1 MTYKTTPT
9 TRMEPEDRTAIPPE
23 VRRSLQKR
31 WYYLLPVI
39 FVTYSLAYLDRAN
52 YGFGAAAGLASTLH
66 ITDSRASL
74 LGAMF
79 FLGYFAFQVP
89 GATFARKHSAT
100 LLVFIGLIAWG
111 ILAALTGIIRDY
123 WLLVLDRWLLGIA
136 ESMVFPVMLL
146 LLTRWFT
153 RAERSRAN
161 ALFILGNPITVLWM
175 SAITGYLIHS
185 FGWQKTFV
193 IEGVPAV
200 VWSVAWV
207 AVVRDRPSGAM
218 WITPGAAA
226 FLEQQLALEQL
237 SVAPVQAVRSALLR
251 SDVLLLSALYFFWS
265 LGVYGFVLWLP
276 AIVKQASSLSIQ
288 STGLLAAIPYLVAVI
303 LMLVVSH
310 ISDKRLSRE
319 SLVWPFL
326 LTAGITLLGSC
337 LFAQR
342 SFTVAFVCLTL
353 AGACMYAPYGAF
365 FAMIPERV
373 PRNVVAEV
381 LALINS
387 VGALGGF
394 FGSYFVGVLRSVTGS
409 PRAGYLLMSAALVC
423 SALLLLCLPPLKSLR
438 DS

>member
-1 MTYKTTPT
+1 
-9 TRMEPEDRTAIPPE
+9 
-23 VRRSLQKR
+23 
-31 WYYLLPVI
+31 
-39 FVTYSLAYLDRAN
+39 
-52 YGFGAAAGLASTLH
+52 
-66 ITDSRASL
+66 
-74 LGAMF
+74 
-79 FLGYFAFQVP
+79 
-89 GATFARKHSAT
+89 
-100 LLVFIGLIAWG
+100 
-111 ILAALTGIIRDY
+111 
-123 WLLVLDRWLLGIA
+123 
-136 ESMVFPVMLL
+136 
-146 LLTRWFT
+146 
-153 RAERSRAN
+153 
-161 ALFILGNPITVLWM
+161 
-175 SAITGYLIHS
+175 
-185 FGWQKTFV
+185 
-193 IEGVPAV
+193 
-200 VWSVAWV
+200 
-207 AVVRDRPSGAM
+207 M

-288 STGLLAAIPYLVAVI
+288 STGLLAAIPYLVAVV

-409 PRAGYLLMSAALVC
+409 PGAGYLLVCAGLVF